1 MNVILYSYPP
11 VICWITRREWIENP
25 MLRYFILFSNIFEH
39 IGILKQRKTSSTLAL
54 SPAQVLNN
62 TDVPMAL
69 V

>member
-11 VICWITRREWIENP
+11 VICWITGREWIENP